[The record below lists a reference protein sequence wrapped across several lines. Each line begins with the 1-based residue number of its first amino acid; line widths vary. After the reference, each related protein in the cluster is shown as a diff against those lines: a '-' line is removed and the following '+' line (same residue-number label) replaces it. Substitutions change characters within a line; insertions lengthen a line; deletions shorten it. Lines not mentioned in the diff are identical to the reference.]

1 MSEAANSPQQPPQPV
16 CGIEAVELLNCV
28 ASPQYEQDRC
38 ASLLDSLRKCILS
51 KNVKKFTLAGEG
63 QPQTHPKA
71 AKEMDLNSKVARGT
85 S

>member
-51 KNVKKFTLAGEG
+51 KLTNKLKKNKEG
-63 QPQTHPKA
+63 LRIRRRAHF
-71 AKEMDLNSKVARGT
+71 L
-85 S
+85 